1 MVLSNAGL
9 DIAMH
14 DTYYVVAH
22 FHYVLSMGAV
32 FSLFAAF
39 YFWFWRITGFHLKE
53 EYARIHFWSTFIG
66 VNLTFF
72 PQHFLGLSGMP
83 RRIPDYP
90 DAYANWNWISSYGSV
105 ITIVSSIV
113 FFYTIVIT
121 LSPNG
126 KEDLIAKTLR
136 LILKNGYLDK
146 TLYYITKALLFYQ
159 RDARNR
165 KFLKLRW

>member
-1 MVLSNAGL
+1 
-9 DIAMH
+9 
-14 DTYYVVAH
+14 
-22 FHYVLSMGAV
+22 
-32 FSLFAAF
+32 
-39 YFWFWRITGFHLKE
+39 
-53 EYARIHFWSTFIG
+53 
-66 VNLTFF
+66 
-72 PQHFLGLSGMP
+72 MP